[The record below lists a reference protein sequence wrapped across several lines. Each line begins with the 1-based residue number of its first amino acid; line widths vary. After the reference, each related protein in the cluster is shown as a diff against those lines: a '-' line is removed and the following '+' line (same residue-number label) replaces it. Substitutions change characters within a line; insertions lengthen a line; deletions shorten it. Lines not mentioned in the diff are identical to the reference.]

1 MKRIISLL
9 LATVMVLSLCACG
22 SSKPKKKSLDELTAE
37 DFQAAAEQLMGEE
50 AETQAPTEA
59 EQKVYKLGETITMM
73 DDMIEFT
80 VYDFCFSES
89 VNRGDVTIPTSE
101 THYSSIEKAADG
113 KTFIICSA
121 TINYLGNLKRD
132 FNLMMETGEGTI
144 DYNDGYIFKEANIFA
159 MIGDIKTSG
168 NVATFEP
175 LSDKK
180 TGEYR
185 VCFEVPKVVESD
197 IQSPLLLK
205 LRLSG
210 YTLDPNGPYAT
221 SIDKTTNYYKNLDF
235 TIQLR

>member
-1 MKRIISLL
+1 MKKLISLL
-9 LATVMVLSLCACG
+9 LAAVMVLSLCACG

-50 AETQAPTEA
+50 ATQAPAEA

-73 DDMIEFT
+73 DDMIELT

-101 THYSSIEKAADG
+101 THYSSIEKAAEG

-144 DYNDGYIFKEANIFA
+144 DYNDGYIFKEANIHA
-159 MIGDIKTSG
+159 MIGDTKTSG

-197 IQSPLLLK
+197 TQSPLLLK